1 MEVDQVFLAV
11 RRLGEAMDR
20 FDQAASAALG
30 IHRSDLRALN
40 ALERGPR
47 SAGDLAEALQLTTGS
62 VTALIN
68 RLEAAGYVVR
78 LHDPTDRRRVEV
90 ELTPQTFA
98 AFARVYRPC
107 GAAVRTAL
115 ATIDARQLADAAHV
129 MDHVTNAVTAEA
141 DQQRT
146 AT

>member
-1 MEVDQVFLAV
+1 MDVDEVFLTV

-20 FDQAASAALG
+20 FDQAASSQLG

-40 ALERGPR
+40 ALEHGPR
-47 SAGDLAEALQLTTGS
+47 SAGALADALQLTTGS
-62 VTALIN
+62 VTALID

-78 LHDPTDRRRVEV
+78 RSDPTDRRRVEV

-107 GAAVRTAL
+107 GEAVQSAL
-115 ATIDARQLADAAHV
+115 ATFDARHLADAAEV
-129 MDHVTNAVTAEA
+129 MDHVADAVA
-141 DQQRT
+141 DQTDRRRNT
-146 AT
+146 T